1 MRLNNLGESRYIG
14 ASPAVRQDIIPIPR
28 AVLPAMHTHSVA
40 GGRAGGGRGWAV
52 CEANLRMRM
61 CVKINSKDNQQIKK
75 LKKLQLKKY
84 RDEYGRFCV
93 ENFKIIND
101 AVAAD
106 IGFEEV
112 YFTESFVNKNQAAVD
127 KLLAN
132 AGTAQ
137 TFIIADDLNKSFS
150 ELTTPSGVCAV
161 YAKQEGALNFKKP
174 AVYLNG
180 INDPGNVGAILRTAL
195 AFDFENVIVDETC
208 VDVYN
213 AKTINAAKDAIF
225 KLNIVND
232 CDGELLKRMKEEKIK
247 LIGAATRGGG
257 SLKRPKKN
265 FCVVFGSESHGFT
278 PDVEKMVDE
287 FVTIKTS
294 GKVESLNVAAAAA
307 IILQCLG
314 EIK

>member
-1 MRLNNLGESRYIG
+1 MESI
-14 ASPAVRQDIIPIPR
+14 
-28 AVLPAMHTHSVA
+28 T
-40 GGRAGGGRGWAV
+40 
-52 CEANLRMRM
+52 
-61 CVKINSKDNQQIKK
+61 SKDNERVKK

-84 RDEYGRFCV
+84 RDEYGLFCV
-93 ENFKIIND
+93 ENFKIIVD
-101 AVAAD
+101 AAEAGVA
-106 IGFEEV
+106 FEEI
-112 YFTESFVNKNQAAVD
+112 YGTESFVGKNEAAVD
-127 KLLAN
+127 KLL
-132 AGTAQ
+132 GTAAPA
-137 TFIIADDLNKSFS
+137 FIIADDLNKSFS

-161 YAKQEGALNFKKP
+161 YVKREAVLDMKKSMI
-174 AVYLNG
+174 YLNG

-195 AFDFENVIVDETC
+195 AFNFKNVILDATC
-208 VDVYN
+208 ADVYN

-232 CDGELLKRMKEEKIK
+232 CGGELLKRMKEEKIK

-294 GKVESLNVAAAAA
+294 GQVESLNVAAAAA